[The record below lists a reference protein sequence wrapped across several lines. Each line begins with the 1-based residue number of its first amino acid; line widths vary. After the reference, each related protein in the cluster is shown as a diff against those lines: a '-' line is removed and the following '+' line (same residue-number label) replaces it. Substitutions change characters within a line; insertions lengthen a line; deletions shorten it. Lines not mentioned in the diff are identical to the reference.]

1 LLAQL
6 DANPYVKK
14 DLPPPPKPGPGAS
27 ALKNLLLPLQVLD
40 TPRRAVISGIREIV
54 DTMDSDPNTKASF
67 GDFLNQTKQFDYGFG
82 KAFPMKGWA
91 GRIVGLVG
99 DIALDPLTWATLG
112 GTIAAKGTI
121 KMSGT
126 QLSHLIDGGV
136 YNATADQL
144 AKVGVKRLGEDVFE
158 TSARKALF
166 GVKASGR
173 AAAKSVI
180 GREGREK
187 LAMFTQQRM
196 EWMTKNGVANFSKEE
211 IASAFRNIALQG
223 KQNVPDII
231 AKELGIRGPGVYY
244 FGSRVKVPG
253 TDIVGKFLER
263 GITRTRLGF
272 VQTSGIKPLHQA
284 ITPRG
289 VGAIEYFGEG
299 TIRKYRVALANGS
312 LSDEEAQLGRV
323 ILNADDIRRIGY
335 SEADFNA
342 VQRFGSLREEVMKPE
357 NNPVRY
363 LLDNVESGQP
373 MIDQAAKLGISS
385 EHLDLAQRFRVVMED
400 LHKVTDDG
408 WQGVVP
414 EHVIGYQKGYLPH
427 NSTEKFI
434 ELMDEV
440 RANPAMA
447 GLLPDDGSAM
457 HIVGNFRQ
465 RGLKEGS
472 PFFGKILTQE
482 DLTIDNLNKIVNDWL
497 VKNSREPFD
506 AFDTDMKNI
515 VSAYI
520 RGHSNMMSNVAMMNE
535 FKKTPDFVKLVDGYF
550 GIAPQYLQQMHK
562 NSAYAFEQVLTATQ
576 NLHSGLR
583 DSLDVLKSQ
592 LELKYGSMDA
602 ALMALKNPAVSEADV
617 AELLGYLNT
626 AMADAATKHAEMVRA
641 DGVIAGM
648 LPDTDGFTVY
658 AKHAVQSGNLQ
669 KRFANLSN
677 KGLALRNADS
687 SPAHNYAVTEF
698 LSDFEKYTADAAMHA
713 RSQAELMD
721 VSAYLAPLAS
731 SSPLQTSGLYAEVVN
746 VVRKL
751 GVGQP
756 VAPTKA
762 VHSLEQIDSVV
773 ARLGETGSRDMA
785 TLSPVVESLRVH
797 LKERFPKMADKIDE
811 ILNDVKLQA
820 KRPAQRIPTTAEVS
834 ALEKASKAA
843 AGRASGSP
851 RLAARAAK
859 LADDYQIALDLVKNG
874 TTGVSDYTEG
884 LLKVR
889 VLVAQQK
896 TSIELAHLR
905 EVFAYYG
912 VDLGDSITQDIFRKN
927 VALISKGRDF
937 GKYVDDAV
945 RVDMQI
951 ADLEKISNDLAV
963 RLNESIRVRP
973 VVKSVGKKPVERVIP
988 AAEAQNELNILMQSP
1003 EYALAKSAQ
1012 NRSSSLITLSELNG
1026 QNVDWTFGG
1035 RVAPPTLRAAQSLGG
1050 DIPLTIPSAKF
1061 WRNIFVQHKDV
1072 GQIVSSITDWA
1083 HTDAVLR
1090 ITNPEMLARDG
1101 ADKISHERSL
1111 QYLVDYFR
1119 EQDALSG
1126 VLIANFDTASANR
1139 GIIEKFWGGSG
1150 ERVLLKRQEELGAA
1164 VLADGVKSA
1173 TPVQIADAQKVIAGN
1188 IDVLKAEQAN
1198 LRGEVRQ
1205 ATVDAVYT
1213 PIVLDDALSNLSIAQ
1228 AELKKDSSKELLASV
1243 ETERRSFGSEVD
1255 AAINDVVSVGP
1266 DGPADFRSLDKL
1278 RARLGYEFTGTSPD
1292 EAVSYKFQV
1301 DLADSKRFADD
1312 VDNVIVHTP
1321 FEQKSRE
1328 QLLHEIETLK
1338 QMRSMG
1344 VDTVEIRSDGIGQMI
1359 RVREDALGIKRRAA
1373 SSNGL
1378 PVSLD
1383 LRMKPK
1389 RVNGKDAIDSKTNQV
1404 IMRTD
1409 VRPSSVGTYRRY
1421 DDGTASGRL
1430 FLRREDMTLMKPRA
1444 RLARAQQLSPTDKW
1458 VEVRWRPITSDDM
1471 KATFVQGDE
1480 LATKANREALGYF
1493 GIYEKPGD
1501 ETSPVRWLKTVE
1513 YGDEQWARSTSEYGF
1528 TSEQANTFGGVI
1540 EAVDSPDL
1548 LGVAP
1553 RLSES
1558 LTIDPPLRPMTASEE
1573 AIARLQSDLESIS
1586 TTVDASNAS
1595 TKKARTA
1602 ARSANMKAQNLVT
1615 DLQAQFDSVK
1625 GLVQPHDPVAIKK
1638 LEDRLLEVQDMI
1650 NSTQRGVAFD
1660 PTVRVNKTSRVK
1672 SKIDGKYY
1680 NQSRPVPSG
1689 RTTVRTRVAGTS
1701 SAARSY
1707 NEGIKTLD
1715 EGIEMLRTF
1724 GTRGPGFSHL
1734 ENIAQRQIQLQ
1745 AEYEAAV
1752 AVLGNTEIEQRL
1764 MAGLQNSIYTLEKSG
1779 RVNNAAGQQV
1789 GQFASSN
1796 VRKFFPDLE
1805 EGWQYLSKGIYGAE
1819 GVKGDYGIYPG
1830 LAGSP
1835 EFAEL
1840 WNKAKR
1846 FDDPAYLREM
1856 QKYVGSYTKFFKAYA
1871 TMTPGFHVRNGLANA
1886 VKLVF
1891 MGAEFKNMMEATPLY
1906 IDWMKASRSGML
1918 YEDWVLSKPFEVR
1931 EVLRTARKS
1940 MFGSGGGIFTVDFK
1954 DAVGGSRLWDNKLVR
1969 FNAKWGQESD
1979 NYSRFVLGFDSA
1991 KSGMDVGM
1999 AQARTKRAFF
2009 DYEDLSEVDAV
2020 MRQIVPFW
2028 LWTSRNLI
2036 FELQNQWL
2044 NPKPY
2049 AIYNSIMRNMRDPD
2063 YETSEYPSPFVRE
2076 IGGIKLPFG
2085 DNLYLAPDLGF
2096 TRTPQQLGELFDP
2109 IRYTNNLNPLLK
2121 IPLEEFLGRSVFTG
2135 NTLDDPQE
2143 RLIHILKGFVPPV
2156 QMGDRLIGSEGDAAK
2171 NAWLSFVGSPVRT
2184 YQTKEK

>member
-1 LLAQL
+1 
-6 DANPYVKK
+6 
-14 DLPPPPKPGPGAS
+14 
-27 ALKNLLLPLQVLD
+27 
-40 TPRRAVISGIREIV
+40 
-54 DTMDSDPNTKASF
+54 
-67 GDFLNQTKQFDYGFG
+67 
-82 KAFPMKGWA
+82 
-91 GRIVGLVG
+91 
-99 DIALDPLTWATLG
+99 
-112 GTIAAKGTI
+112 
-121 KMSGT
+121 
-126 QLSHLIDGGV
+126 
-136 YNATADQL
+136 
-144 AKVGVKRLGEDVFE
+144 
-158 TSARKALF
+158 
-166 GVKASGR
+166 
-173 AAAKSVI
+173 
-180 GREGREK
+180 
-187 LAMFTQQRM
+187 
-196 EWMTKNGVANFSKEE
+196 
-211 IASAFRNIALQG
+211 
-223 KQNVPDII
+223 
-231 AKELGIRGPGVYY
+231 
-244 FGSRVKVPG
+244 
-253 TDIVGKFLER
+253 
-263 GITRTRLGF
+263 
-272 VQTSGIKPLHQA
+272 
-284 ITPRG
+284 
-289 VGAIEYFGEG
+289 
-299 TIRKYRVALANGS
+299 
-312 LSDEEAQLGRV
+312 
-323 ILNADDIRRIGY
+323 
-335 SEADFNA
+335 
-342 VQRFGSLREEVMKPE
+342 
-357 NNPVRY
+357 
-363 LLDNVESGQP
+363 
-373 MIDQAAKLGISS
+373 
-385 EHLDLAQRFRVVMED
+385 
-400 LHKVTDDG
+400 
-408 WQGVVP
+408 
-414 EHVIGYQKGYLPH
+414 
-427 NSTEKFI
+427 
-434 ELMDEV
+434 
-440 RANPAMA
+440 
-447 GLLPDDGSAM
+447 
-457 HIVGNFRQ
+457 
-465 RGLKEGS
+465 
-472 PFFGKILTQE
+472 
-482 DLTIDNLNKIVNDWL
+482 
-497 VKNSREPFD
+497 
-506 AFDTDMKNI
+506 
-515 VSAYI
+515 
-520 RGHSNMMSNVAMMNE
+520 
-535 FKKTPDFVKLVDGYF
+535 
-550 GIAPQYLQQMHK
+550 
-562 NSAYAFEQVLTATQ
+562 
-576 NLHSGLR
+576 
-583 DSLDVLKSQ
+583 
-592 LELKYGSMDA
+592 
-602 ALMALKNPAVSEADV
+602 
-617 AELLGYLNT
+617 
-626 AMADAATKHAEMVRA
+626 
-641 DGVIAGM
+641 
-648 LPDTDGFTVY
+648 
-658 AKHAVQSGNLQ
+658 
-669 KRFANLSN
+669 
-677 KGLALRNADS
+677 
-687 SPAHNYAVTEF
+687 
-698 LSDFEKYTADAAMHA
+698 
-713 RSQAELMD
+713 
-721 VSAYLAPLAS
+721 
-731 SSPLQTSGLYAEVVN
+731 
-746 VVRKL
+746 
-751 GVGQP
+751 
-756 VAPTKA
+756 
-762 VHSLEQIDSVV
+762 
-773 ARLGETGSRDMA
+773 
-785 TLSPVVESLRVH
+785 
-797 LKERFPKMADKIDE
+797 
-811 ILNDVKLQA
+811 
-820 KRPAQRIPTTAEVS
+820 
-834 ALEKASKAA
+834 
-843 AGRASGSP
+843 
-851 RLAARAAK
+851 
-859 LADDYQIALDLVKNG
+859 
-874 TTGVSDYTEG
+874 
-884 LLKVR
+884 
-889 VLVAQQK
+889 
-896 TSIELAHLR
+896 
-905 EVFAYYG
+905 
-912 VDLGDSITQDIFRKN
+912 
-927 VALISKGRDF
+927 
-937 GKYVDDAV
+937 
-945 RVDMQI
+945 
-951 ADLEKISNDLAV
+951 
-963 RLNESIRVRP
+963 
-973 VVKSVGKKPVERVIP
+973 
-988 AAEAQNELNILMQSP
+988 
-1003 EYALAKSAQ
+1003 
-1012 NRSSSLITLSELNG
+1012 
-1026 QNVDWTFGG
+1026 
-1035 RVAPPTLRAAQSLGG
+1035 
-1050 DIPLTIPSAKF
+1050 
-1061 WRNIFVQHKDV
+1061 
-1072 GQIVSSITDWA
+1072 
-1083 HTDAVLR
+1083 
-1090 ITNPEMLARDG
+1090 
-1101 ADKISHERSL
+1101 
-1111 QYLVDYFR
+1111 
-1119 EQDALSG
+1119 
-1126 VLIANFDTASANR
+1126 
-1139 GIIEKFWGGSG
+1139 
-1150 ERVLLKRQEELGAA
+1150 
-1164 VLADGVKSA
+1164 
-1173 TPVQIADAQKVIAGN
+1173 
-1188 IDVLKAEQAN
+1188 
-1198 LRGEVRQ
+1198 
-1205 ATVDAVYT
+1205 
-1213 PIVLDDALSNLSIAQ
+1213 
-1228 AELKKDSSKELLASV
+1228 
-1243 ETERRSFGSEVD
+1243 
-1255 AAINDVVSVGP
+1255 
-1266 DGPADFRSLDKL
+1266 
-1278 RARLGYEFTGTSPD
+1278 
-1292 EAVSYKFQV
+1292 
-1301 DLADSKRFADD
+1301 
-1312 VDNVIVHTP
+1312 
-1321 FEQKSRE
+1321 
-1328 QLLHEIETLK
+1328 
-1338 QMRSMG
+1338 
-1344 VDTVEIRSDGIGQMI
+1344 
-1359 RVREDALGIKRRAA
+1359 
-1373 SSNGL
+1373 
-1378 PVSLD
+1378 
-1383 LRMKPK
+1383 
-1389 RVNGKDAIDSKTNQV
+1389 
-1404 IMRTD
+1404 
-1409 VRPSSVGTYRRY
+1409 
-1421 DDGTASGRL
+1421 L

-1528 TSEQANTFGGVI
+1528 TSEQANAFGGVI